1 MTPALLAAAVV
12 LGVLP
17 QVQPFAVRGGL
28 TEACVARPVAQ
39 LDSALAYGQWWH
51 AFRLTRPLPARP
63 LRQPAAAVL
72 VHARIAE
79 GLGRWD
85 AVDSLLRR
93 ASGGD
98 SLPAFV
104 ALAARADEQ
113 GERWAAAADKYR
125 RLLRLPRVDEPT
137 RAAATVRLAL
147 NYERLGRFDSASA
160 VWRRAS
166 QALPE
171 IADWLALRRA
181 DHERDTVLAFA
192 TLAGMRSPGAE
203 RRAAVVLAERRLR
216 AGNREGA
223 LEIFRRLTQP
233 LDVAR
238 VEFMMGQR
246 RTARA
251 RVDTLLFADPT
262 RPVGFL
268 AATFLTQRF
277 DSLSQAEYLAVSRAY
292 RARGD
297 LRSAERWAAAA
308 TRASRRD
315 TSIGAWIELATV
327 LSARRNH
334 GDALRAVDSAAA
346 RAGTRRA
353 ALVGAARVRALLAA
367 DEADQADTLLSRLV
381 RVHAPDTGLARVM
394 VLFAGRNRARAQ
406 LLEEMR
412 RYGELLRRFPDAPAT
427 NLARFRLGLIFYAAD
442 ALDTAQ
448 LLLLEAA
455 ALDTARVLGIAPQF
469 WQARVRAA
477 TGDSSAAADLRR
489 IAVALPVTYYGVRAR
504 ELLGESEAMVVD
516 TALAP
521 PRLGSFPP
529 ARARERIRLLAGI
542 GFEADA
548 RAEAAGWLGD
558 TAVTVHVLIAAAQAA
573 ADAGYAREAIWL
585 GEAARQRA
593 GLLPAIARVLF
604 PIPHEAIIRGEA
616 DEHCVDP
623 LLLAAII
630 RQESRF
636 DPRAVSAVGAR
647 GMSQVMPATGREL
660 AERLRIRDWDPDL
673 LFVPDHNLH
682 LGSRYLS
689 DRLARDSFPV
699 YAAVASYNA
708 GPTRV
713 RSWRRWPEFGD
724 PDLFAERVAIN
735 ETHDYV
741 KVVYMSYLWY
751 RRLYA
756 PSPPAGEPAAPRPL
770 APYP

>member
-1 MTPALLAAAVV
+1 MTPATLAAAVV

-17 QVQPFAVRGGL
+17 QVQPLAVRSGL
-28 TEACVARPVAQ
+28 TDACVARPVAQ
-39 LDSALAYGQWWH
+39 LDSALANGQWWH

-63 LRQPAAAVL
+63 VGQPAATVL
-72 VHARIAE
+72 VPARIAA

-93 ASGGD
+93 ARGGD

-104 ALAARADEQ
+104 ELAARADEQ
-113 GERWAAAADKYR
+113 GERWAAAVDKYR
-125 RLLRLPRVDEPT
+125 RLRRLPRVDEPT

-147 NYERLGRFDSASA
+147 NYERLGRLDSASA
-160 VWRRAS
+160 VWRRAA

-181 DHERDTVLAFA
+181 DHERDTLLAFA
-192 TLAGMRSPGAE
+192 ALAGMRSPAAE

-216 AGNREGA
+216 AGNRDGA
-223 LEIFRRLTQP
+223 LEIYRRLAQP

-238 VEFMMGQR
+238 VEFLMGQR

-251 RVDTLLFADPT
+251 RADTLLFADPT
-262 RPVGFL
+262 RPVGLL
-268 AATFLTQRF
+268 AATFLTSRF

-297 LRSAERWAAAA
+297 LRSAERWAVAA
-308 TRASRRD
+308 TRTGRD
-315 TSIGAWIELATV
+315 TSVGAWIELSTV
-327 LSARRNH
+327 LSLRRNH
-334 GDALRAVDSAAA
+334 PAARRAVDSAAA

-353 ALVGAARVRALLAA
+353 ALIGAARVRALLAA
-367 DEADQADTLLSRLV
+367 DQADPADSLLARLV

-394 VLFAGRNRARAQ
+394 VLFAGRNRARGQ

-427 NLARFRLGLIFYAAD
+427 NLARFRLGLVFYAAD
-442 ALDTAQ
+442 ALDTARV
-448 LLLLEAA
+448 LLAEAA
-455 ALDTARVLGIAPQF
+455 ARDTARVLGVAPQF

-489 IAVALPVTYYGVRAR
+489 IAVAMPVTYYGVRAR
-504 ELLGESEAMVVD
+504 ELLGESEALLVD
-516 TALAP
+516 TALSP
-521 PRLGSFPP
+521 PRPGSFPP
-529 ARARERIRLLAGI
+529 ARARERIRLLAGV
-542 GFEADA
+542 GFETDA
-548 RAEAAGWLGD
+548 RAEAAGWLSD
-558 TAVTVHVLIAAAQAA
+558 TSVTVHVLIAAAQAA

-593 GLLPAIARVLF
+593 GMLPAIARVLF
-604 PIPHEAIIRGEA
+604 PIPYETIIRGEA

-636 DPRAVSAVGAR
+636 DPRAVSSVGAR

-660 AERLRIRDWDPDL
+660 AERLRIRDWHPDL

-689 DRLARDSFPV
+689 ERLGRDSFPV
-699 YAAVASYNA
+699 HAAVASYNA

-713 RSWRRWPEFGD
+713 RSWRRWLEFGD

-756 PSPPAGEPAAPRPL
+756 PPSPAGEPAPPRPL